1 MHVDLQAHT
10 DFLLDRIRLVL
21 PRLTGLQV
29 GFVLVLAVIHE
40 TRDRR
45 VRAGCDLDKIEIGFR
60 GETQCVLDT
69 DLTDLLAGGPDQKD
83 LRDPDLTIDAL
94 FADVGSSPWFE
105 SDKTKGPRFMRR
117 PQGARRRSACRALRP
132 DDRALPPD
140 CDTDLA
146 TVRAELESCGLFATR
161 WEGTPLEERCDEGF
175 DLFRSPIL
183 AGALAQSR

>member
-1 MHVDLQAHT
+1 MDVDLQAHT

-21 PRLTGLQV
+21 ARLTGLQV

-40 TRDRR
+40 TGDRR
-45 VRAGCDLDKIEIGFR
+45 VRAGRDLDEIEIGFR
-60 GETQCVLDT
+60 GETQCVLDA

-83 LRDPDLTIDAL
+83 LGDPDLTIDAL

-117 PQGARRRSACRALRP
+117 PQGARRR
-132 DDRALPPD
+132 DVDRALLPGDGHGCPAAIM
-140 CDTDLA
+140 TQRRF
-146 TVRAELESCGLFATR
+146 VPSRRAQARIATR

-183 AGALAQSR
+183 AGALVQSR